1 MSELLKAIQNLP
13 KQNVKKHFVTIDGNE
28 IEVTLQKKL
37 DIMRDGEDKFTMKDN
52 KIVLI
57 NLFFHWPN
65 AVIEGGA
72 IWQIEYE

>member
-52 KIVLI
+52 KIVLKPVPKAKT
-57 NLFFHWPN
+57 LPDLKAF
-65 AVIEGGA
+65 A
-72 IWQIEYE
+72 